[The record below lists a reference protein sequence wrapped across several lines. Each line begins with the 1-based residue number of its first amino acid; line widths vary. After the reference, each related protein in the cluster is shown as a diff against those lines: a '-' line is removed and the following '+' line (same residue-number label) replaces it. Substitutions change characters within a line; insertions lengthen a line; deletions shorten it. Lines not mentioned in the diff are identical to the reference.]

1 MNINFSK
8 TAVLFL
14 CTAATIGYS
23 QEKKEKKKTAKI
35 DLSHWTVTV
44 PVEDLSKPGKPI
56 QLGYPEILNYA
67 STEGVKKYM
76 YDDPKDGSIV
86 FYAYPSGTS
95 TANSH
100 YSRSELR
107 ETIVTGNNDVNWT
120 FAQGGKF
127 KGVYAID
134 EISQEPDGKYSRTII
149 AQIHGRLSD
158 EQKNLIGQKDN
169 NAAPI
174 LKIY

>member
-1 MNINFSK
+1 M
-8 TAVLFL
+8 
-14 CTAATIGYS
+14 
-23 QEKKEKKKTAKI
+23 
-35 DLSHWTVTV
+35 
-44 PVEDLSKPGKPI
+44 
-56 QLGYPEILNYA
+56 
-67 STEGVKKYM
+67 
-76 YDDPKDGSIV
+76 
-86 FYAYPSGTS
+86 
-95 TANSH
+95 
-100 YSRSELR
+100 
-107 ETIVTGNNDVNWT
+107 NWT